1 MQLLV
6 GIENS
11 CDNAIGVRGLSEVA
25 SHSGG
30 LEVDCAQAFIEQPLA
45 KQMS

>member
-1 MQLLV
+1 MSLKSVVWGLAM
-6 GIENS
+6 GL
-11 CDNAIGVRGLSEVA
+11 GVRGLSEVA

-30 LEVDCAQAFIEQPLA
+30 LEVDCTQAFIEQPDA